1 MATAHAWSG
10 ENPTECG
17 EISERGGSEA
27 YGKVGAM
34 ATPRYKLVDEENA
47 ACYHVTSRCV
57 RRAWLCGY
65 DSVTQRDYAHRK
77 DWLVDR
83 MKKLAR
89 CFAVEIFG
97 YAVMSNHFHM
107 VLRYDPKA
115 SESWTDE
122 EVAQRYVEAFPPRVK
137 GQLDEQDK
145 AEQIEQRKAEERE
158 LLMEDP
164 EGLARARRTLG
175 SLSRFMKHLKQPI
188 ARRANVEDD
197 CEGHFFEQR
206 FYSGALLSEAALLA
220 AMVYVDLNPVRAG
233 QVRELI
239 ECRDTSIGE
248 RLQEHSEAAL
258 DEYLAPVAS
267 GLENT
272 ATETPAPLTITLRA
286 YLELLLE
293 MLGVETGTQQRPD
306 PVARWTAWVTSLRKR
321 QRAYGSAEQLQNWTA
336 ARGMCLR
343 ETPLPA

>member
-1 MATAHAWSG
+1 
-10 ENPTECG
+10 
-17 EISERGGSEA
+17 
-27 YGKVGAM
+27 M

-145 AEQIEQRKAEERE
+145 AEQLEQRKAEERE

>member
-1 MATAHAWSG
+1 
-10 ENPTECG
+10 
-17 EISERGGSEA
+17 
-27 YGKVGAM
+27 M
-34 ATPRYKLVDEENA
+34 ATPRYKLVDEEHA
-47 ACYHVTSRCV
+47 ACYHLTSRCV
-57 RRAWLCGY
+57 RRTWLCGY

-115 SESWTDE
+115 SASWTDE

-145 AEQIEQRKAEERE
+145 AEQLEQRKAEERE

-293 MLGVETGTQQRPD
+293 MLGVEIGTQQRPD

>member
-1 MATAHAWSG
+1 
-10 ENPTECG
+10 
-17 EISERGGSEA
+17 
-27 YGKVGAM
+27 M
-34 ATPRYKLVDEENA
+34 ATPRYKLVDEEHA
-47 ACYHVTSRCV
+47 ACYHLTSRCV

-65 DSVTQRDYAHRK
+65 DPLTRRDYSHRK

-122 EVAQRYVEAFPPRVK
+122 DVAQRYVEAFPPRVK

-145 AEQIEQRKAEERE
+145 TEQLEQRKAEERE

-175 SLSRFMKHLKQPI
+175 SLSDFMKHLKQPI
-188 ARRANVEDD
+188 ARRANLEDD

-206 FYSGALLSEAALLA
+206 FYSGALLSEEALLA

-267 GLENT
+267 GLEDT
-272 ATETPAPLTITLRA
+272 ATETPAPLAITLRA

-293 MLGVETGTQQRPD
+293 MLAVETGTQQRPD
-306 PVARWTAWVTSLRKR
+306 PVARWAAWVTALRKR

>member
-1 MATAHAWSG
+1 
-10 ENPTECG
+10 
-17 EISERGGSEA
+17 
-27 YGKVGAM
+27 M

-115 SESWTDE
+115 SASWTDE

-145 AEQIEQRKAEERE
+145 AEQLEQRKAEERE

-267 GLENT
+267 GLEKK
-272 ATETPAPLTITLRA
+272 TLPP
-286 YLELLLE
+286 
-293 MLGVETGTQQRPD
+293 RPRH
-306 PVARWTAWVTSLRKR
+306 P
-321 QRAYGSAEQLQNWTA
+321 
-336 ARGMCLR
+336 
-343 ETPLPA
+343 

>member
-1 MATAHAWSG
+1 
-10 ENPTECG
+10 
-17 EISERGGSEA
+17 
-27 YGKVGAM
+27 M
-34 ATPRYKLVDEENA
+34 ATPRYKLVDEEHA
-47 ACYHVTSRCV
+47 ACYHLTSRCV
-57 RRAWLCGY
+57 RRAWLCGH
-65 DSVTQRDYAHRK
+65 DSVTRRDYAHRK
-77 DWLVDR
+77 GWLVDR

-122 EVAQRYVEAFPPRVK
+122 EVAQRYVQAFPPRVK
-137 GQLDEQDK
+137 GHLDAQDK
-145 AEQIEQRKAEERE
+145 AQQLEQRKAEERE

-239 ECRDTSIGE
+239 ACHDTSIGE

-267 GLENT
+267 GLEDT

-293 MLGVETGTQQRPD
+293 MLAVETGTQQRPD

-321 QRAYGSAEQLQNWTA
+321 QRAYGSAEQLQHWTA
-336 ARGMCLR
+336 ARGLRLR

>member
-1 MATAHAWSG
+1 
-10 ENPTECG
+10 
-17 EISERGGSEA
+17 
-27 YGKVGAM
+27 M

-115 SESWTDE
+115 SASWTDE

-145 AEQIEQRKAEERE
+145 AEQLEQRKAEERE